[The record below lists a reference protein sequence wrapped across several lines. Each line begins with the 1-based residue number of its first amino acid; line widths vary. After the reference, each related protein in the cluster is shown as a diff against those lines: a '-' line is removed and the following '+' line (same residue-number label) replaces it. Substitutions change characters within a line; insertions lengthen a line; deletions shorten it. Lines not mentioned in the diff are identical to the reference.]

1 MKKKGKV
8 APRILFFDIETMANL
23 AYVWGK
29 YEQNVIAYKKEW
41 EMLSFAYKFLG
52 DLDVTCHTREG
63 QKSDKLLVQ
72 KLQKLFEEADIVVA
86 HNGDSFDIKK
96 VKARMIFHRLAPP
109 KVITSID
116 TKLVAR
122 RYFAFNGNGLDEL
135 GEHLGLGRKLKHQGF
150 DLWLGCAADDPKCWK
165 TMERYNKRDIVL
177 LEKVYK
183 RFLPYIQ
190 NHPNIARVL
199 NPTIKPGD
207 GCPNC
212 GSGDIEKR
220 GIKFTFAQVKR
231 NWRCLDCTARF
242 TSPLEKGAKR

>member
-1 MKKKGKV
+1 MKKDAYK
-8 APRILFFDIETMANL
+8 PRILFFDIETFANL

-29 YEQNVIAYKKEW
+29 YEQNVIAYQKEW
-41 EMLSFAYKFLG
+41 EVLSFAYKFLG
-52 DLDVTCHTREG
+52 DKNVTCVTRRG
-63 QKSDKLLVQ
+63 KTSDRELVVKLH
-72 KLQKLFEEADIVVA
+72 KLFDEADVVVA

-96 VKARMIFHRLAPP
+96 VKARMVFHKLLPP

-116 TKLVAR
+116 TKLVAK

-150 DLWLGCAADDPKCWK
+150 DLWLGCAADDPKCWR
-165 TMERYNKRDIVL
+165 TMERYNKRDVVL

-190 NHPNIARVL
+190 NHPSIARML
-199 NPTIKPGD
+199 NPAAKPGS

-212 GSGDIEKR
+212 GSQKLQKK

-231 NWRCLDCTARF
+231 NWMCTSCGARF
-242 TSPLEKGAKR
+242 TTALEKGAVV